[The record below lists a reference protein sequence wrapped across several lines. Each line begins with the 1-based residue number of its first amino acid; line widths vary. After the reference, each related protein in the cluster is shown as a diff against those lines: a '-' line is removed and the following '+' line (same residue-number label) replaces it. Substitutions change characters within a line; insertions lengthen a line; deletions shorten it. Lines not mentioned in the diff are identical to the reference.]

1 MFQWNWKVI
10 LDIEVE
16 IDSKIIEVANEH
28 FGLEN
33 SNVEV
38 FEDDGRRFIN
48 KSQKKYDLI
57 VLDVFNGEIAPSHV
71 LSREA
76 FLQLRVCDY

>member
-1 MFQWNWKVI
+1 MFQWNWKSP
-10 LDIEVE
+10 DIGHRVSAVE

-57 VLDVFNGEIAPSHV
+57 ILDVFNGEIAPSHV
-71 LSREA
+71 
-76 FLQLRVCDY
+76 